1 MINRR
6 EFIYSSLMLAG
17 HASFGSRHA
26 FASLVNDAKV
36 KALQLRINCVMEV
49 LKPPKDRDIS
59 IWTPLPHD
67 YYDQKV
73 TGLAVSSAFPYR
85 VTEEPVFGNRMYF
98 FKADRLKPG
107 DRIVLK
113 YNLYRKASDTVEDR
127 DEKPERHLEPSEWEK
142 WDDNI
147 ARYTDS
153 LAGKETDPVKIA
165 RKIYDALI
173 DSLTYLNEACGRGV
187 SILTFE
193 EKTGRCDEFHA
204 LFRSMM
210 MYKKIP
216 VKWEQ
221 GIALPYPSV
230 IKKKGE
236 VEADCINSQSWL
248 RFYTG
253 NSRWM
258 PVDLAEAKKRPD
270 LRDFF
275 FGRLV
280 PNRIRMSTGRG
291 MNLNPPQ
298 QSPVNTF
305 PYTYA
310 EADGLPLIY
319 GHHYKNVLKYEVI
332 KTEV

>member
-6 EFIYSSLMLAG
+6 EFIFNSLMLAG
-17 HASFGSRHA
+17 QASIGSMYA
-26 FASLVNDAKV
+26 FASPVNDAKV
-36 KALQLRINCVMEV
+36 KALQLKINCVMEV
-49 LKPPKDRDIS
+49 LKPPKNRDIS

-67 YYDQKV
+67 DYDQRV
-73 TGLAVSSAFPYR
+73 TGLTVTSSFPYR
-85 VTEEPVFGNRMYF
+85 VTEETIFRNRMYF
-98 FKADRLKPG
+98 FKTDRLNSG

-113 YNLYRKASDTVEDR
+113 YNLYRKVSDTVEDR
-127 DEKPERHLEPSEWEK
+127 NEKPERYLEPSEWEK

-165 RKIYDALI
+165 RKIYDALV
-173 DSLTYLNEACGRGV
+173 DSLTYVHEACGRGV

-204 LFRSMM
+204 LFRSML

-221 GIALPYPSV
+221 GIAFPYPSV

-248 RFYTG
+248 RFYIG
-253 NSRWM
+253 NNRWM

-280 PNRIRMSTGRG
+280 PNRIRMSAGRG
-291 MNLNPPQ
+291 MNLNPLQ
-298 QSPVNTF
+298 QSPINTF

-319 GHHYKNVLKYEVI
+319 GHHYKNVLKYEVV